1 MKNILVVTG
10 SVRPNSVNKKVVPMV
25 AKELEVLGVE
35 VIIADL
41 GKLNMPFLDAEM
53 PPTADGY
60 EIPHDSVKQWSD
72 MVKSA
77 DGVVLVTPEYNHTM
91 TPVQLNAIDWL
102 AAEWV
107 EKPVAMVGYG
117 WRSGASQAQATAR
130 EALSN
135 LKAVIVDTETNLYF
149 TRDLTPAGDAID
161 GKSVNEK
168 IAKTLTKL
176 IEVC

>member
-1 MKNILVVTG
+1 MKKILVVTG

-25 AKELEVLGVE
+25 VNVATALEAE
-35 VIIADL
+35 VTVADL
-41 GKLNMPFLDAEM
+41 SELNMPLFDAEL
-53 PPTADGY
+53 PPTAEGY
-60 EIPHDSVKQWSD
+60 TIPHDSVMHWSN

-77 DGVVLVTPEYNHTM
+77 DGIVLVTPEYNHTM

-135 LKAVIVDTETNLYF
+135 LKAVIIDTETNLYF

-161 GKSVNEK
+161 EKSVNEK
-168 IAKTLTKL
+168 IAKTLAKL

>member
-1 MKNILVVTG
+1 MKKILVVTG

-25 AKELEVLGVE
+25 VSEVEALGAEALV
-35 VIIADL
+35 ADL
-41 GKLNMPFLDAEM
+41 AELNMPFFDAPM
-53 PPTADGY
+53 PPTAEGY
-60 EIPHDSVKQWSD
+60 EIPHDSVRRWSEL
-72 MVKSA
+72 VKAA

-107 EKPVAMVGYG
+107 DKPVAMVGYG

-135 LKAVIVDTETNLYF
+135 LKATIIDTETNLYF
-149 TRDLTPAGDAID
+149 TRDLTPTGDAID
-161 GKSVNEK
+161 EAAVREK
-168 IAKTLTKL
+168 IACTLSALVKS
-176 IEVC
+176 